1 MEPNWKLEMVITNLL
16 LLLLMLI
23 SFLKMRM
30 HVKLFVS
37 LNFLR
42 LTRKKIKKEKKPK
55 QLRKKL
61 QRIKNRD
68 LVLKKIILLNL
79 KFQKRVIRKDSMQ
92 VIKPLRNL
100 KWKNL
105 LKTPLS
111 SKAPQ
116 NTYPN

>member
-1 MEPNWKLEMVITNLL
+1 MVITNLL

-42 LTRKKIKKEKKPK
+42 LTRKKIKKKLK

-61 QRIKNRD
+61 QRIKNRY
-68 LVLKKIILLNL
+68 LVLKKIILLNH

-105 LKTPLS
+105 SKTPLS
-111 SKAPQ
+111 SKAPL
-116 NTYPN
+116 NTNPK